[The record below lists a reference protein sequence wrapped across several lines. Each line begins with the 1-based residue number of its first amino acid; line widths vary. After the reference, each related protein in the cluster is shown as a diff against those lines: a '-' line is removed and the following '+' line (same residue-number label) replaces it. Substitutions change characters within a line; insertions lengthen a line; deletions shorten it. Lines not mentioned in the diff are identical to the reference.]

1 MDNASTPIDELAL
14 QLSKLPGIGSKTA
27 LRLAYH
33 IIALPLEQV
42 RELAGAITDAKE
54 KIKYCSICGNYTM
67 ADPCGIC
74 SNQRRTSDI
83 LCVVKDPRDVLAM
96 ERTREFCGKYHVL
109 HGTISPMDGIGPGD
123 IRIAELIARIPRE
136 DVKEVIIATNPD
148 VEGEATAVYIA
159 QQLKPLGVKVSRIA
173 HGIPVGG
180 NLEYIDEVTLAM
192 AMEGRR
198 NM

>member
-1 MDNASTPIDELAL
+1 
-14 QLSKLPGIGSKTA
+14 
-27 LRLAYH
+27 
-33 IIALPLEQV
+33 
-42 RELAGAITDAKE
+42 
-54 KIKYCSICGNYTM
+54 M
-67 ADPCGIC
+67 ADPCGVC
-74 SNQRRTSDI
+74 SNERRTSDI
-83 LCVVKDPRDVLAM
+83 ICVVKDPRDTLVM

-136 DVKEVIIATNPD
+136 NVKEVIIATNPD

-159 QQLKPLGVKVSRIA
+159 QQLKPLGIKVSRIA